1 MARRISLMYLQDI
14 RRFGETPMGTSPYCN
29 VSPMSRPDAGKGS
42 IDEVQDDALVQ
53 RTLQGDQRAFETL
66 VRRYE
71 RLVFRIAGG
80 FLRQRQDVE
89 DVAQEAFL
97 KAFQA
102 LARFRSGAPFGPW
115 IAQIATR
122 VCYDRLRAR
131 RGREVGWEDLS
142 AAEQQ
147 AARSVAG
154 GVSSDVGVA
163 NRDLAER
170 LLTRLSPKD
179 RQVLVLQDVLGY
191 TAAEAAQIL
200 GCSAL
205 AVRIRIHRARRA
217 MEQASERL
225 LAGMDE
231 AK

>member
-1 MARRISLMYLQDI
+1 MI
-14 RRFGETPMGTSPYCN
+14 
-29 VSPMSRPDAGKGS
+29 RPDTRQGDT
-42 IDEVQDDALVQ
+42 DEPKDDALVQ
-53 RTLQGDQRAFETL
+53 RTLQGDQTAFEEI

-80 FLRQRQDVE
+80 FLRNRQDVE

-102 LARFRSGAPFGPW
+102 LARFRPGAPFRPW

-122 VCYDRLRAR
+122 LCYDKLRAR
-131 RGREVGWEDLS
+131 RRREVGWEDLS
-142 AAEQQ
+142 LAEQQ

-154 GVSSDVGVA
+154 GASSEAGVA

-170 LLTRLSPKD
+170 ILTNLSPKD

-217 MEQASERL
+217 MGQAAERL
-225 LAGMDE
+225 LAGME
-231 AK
+231 GSG

>member
-1 MARRISLMYLQDI
+1 
-14 RRFGETPMGTSPYCN
+14 
-29 VSPMSRPDAGKGS
+29 
-42 IDEVQDDALVQ
+42 LVQ
-53 RTLQGDQRAFETL
+53 RTLQGDQRAFEEL
-66 VRRYE
+66 VHRYE
-71 RLVFRIAGG
+71 RLVFRIAAG

-102 LARFRSGAPFGPW
+102 LGRFRPGAPFAPW

-122 VCYDRLRAR
+122 LCYDRLRAR

-142 AAEQQ
+142 PAEQQ
-147 AARSVAG
+147 AAHTMAA
-154 GVSSDVGVA
+154 GVSSEAKVA

-170 LLTRLSPKD
+170 ILTNLSPKD

-191 TAAEAAQIL
+191 TAAEAAQVL

-217 MEQASERL
+217 MEQIAERL
-225 LAGMDE
+225 LSGME
-231 AK
+231 GSE

>member
-1 MARRISLMYLQDI
+1 MTKPRAGQ
-14 RRFGETPMGTSPYCN
+14 GEANEP
-29 VSPMSRPDAGKGS
+29 
-42 IDEVQDDALVQ
+42 QDDALVQ
-53 RTLQGDQRAFETL
+53 RTLQGDQQAFEML

-102 LARFRSGAPFGPW
+102 LARFRPGAPFAPW

-122 VCYDRLRAR
+122 LCYDRLRAR
-131 RGREVGWEDLS
+131 RGREVDWEDLS

-147 AARSVAG
+147 SARSMAGSASPEVAA
-154 GVSSDVGVA
+154 A
-163 NRDLAER
+163 NRDLADR
-170 LLTRLSPKD
+170 LLTNLSPKD
-179 RQVLVLQDVLGY
+179 RRVLVLQDVLGY

-200 GCSAL
+200 GCTAL
-205 AVRIRIHRARRA
+205 AVRVRIHRARRA
-217 MEQASERL
+217 MEQAAERL
-225 LAGMDE
+225 LAGME
-231 AK
+231 GTE